1 MIHHVFSC
9 SYAQRRLQV
18 RPEHDSRQRF
28 SSHLDACRAGQ
39 QTPPTWM
46 LCSQS
51 PDSEPPSTV
60 PPLLNTHTHTK
71 KLGPSPQKEVISR
84 YTNPHNLPAQQKPIG
99 QFWFPV
105 PPLSTRLFE
114 IKCPI
119 ITQFPLKTHRPTSSL
134 ADNCQRLLSTAQDS

>member
-1 MIHHVFSC
+1 MPRGVCKS
-9 SYAQRRLQV
+9 AQNTTAGNVSL
-18 RPEHDSRQRF
+18 PIWMHAELDSRL
-28 SSHLDACRAGQ
+28 HLPGCCARKARLRTTVHRA
-39 QTPPTWM
+39 P
-46 LCSQS
+46 S
-51 PDSEPPSTV
+51 PQ
-60 PPLLNTHTHTK
+60 HTHTK

-84 YTNPHNLPAQQKPIG
+84 YTNPHNLPAHQKPIG

>member
-1 MIHHVFSC
+1 MYSAAP
-9 SYAQRRLQV
+9 S
-18 RPEHDSRQRF
+18 PEASASPPRTRQPATFLFPSGCMQSWTADSTY
-28 SSHLDACRAGQ
+28 LDAVLAKPRLRTTVHRA
-39 QTPPTWM
+39 P
-46 LCSQS
+46 S
-51 PDSEPPSTV
+51 PQ
-60 PPLLNTHTHTK
+60 HTHTK